1 MMLEA
6 FYPLIADEDVG
17 MRLVVARDRAV
28 RLAQR
33 ELSLSP
39 MSYVTSFVAHPVF
52 TKPSGLHVRG
62 PLSPSAGFTQ
72 WRHSLNMPFFA
83 VVVGSSAKD
92 TFSIACHELKHVDQY
107 IHGKRWWNV
116 GLLERDAEA
125 FAESMVKKYGGQH
138 VAA

>member
-1 MMLEA
+1 MIEA

-17 MRLVVARDRAV
+17 MGLVVARDRAV

-33 ELSLSP
+33 ELSLP
-39 MSYVTSFVAHPVF
+39 PTSYVMSFVAPPVF
-52 TKPSGLHVRG
+52 TKPPSGLYVRG
-62 PLSPSAGFTQ
+62 PIAPVGGFTG
-72 WRHSLNMPFFA
+72 WRHSLQMPFFA

-107 IHGKRWWNV
+107 IHGKRWWDV
-116 GLLERDAEA
+116 SLLERDAEN
-125 FAESMVKKYGGQH
+125 FAAMMRKKYGGSY